1 MLMVIS
7 PAKTLDYATQPIT
20 EKFSQPLFLEESAE
34 LVNVLKEKSP
44 SEISELMKISAKLG
58 ELNANRFQEWKAPF
72 DASQLD
78 DLIVKQAVLAFKGDV
93 YTGLD
98 AETLSE
104 EQLDFT
110 QQHLRILSGLYGIL
124 KPLDLIRP
132 YRLEMGTKLE
142 NARGKNLYEF
152 WGDNNVYYINQQLEA
167 LGANELVNLASTEY
181 FKSVN
186 TKKLNGKLITPVF
199 KDEKNGKYKIISF
212 YAKKARGLMV
222 RYAVDHQITKA
233 EDLKAF
239 DYQGYQY
246 APEESTAVEWV
257 FKRTEQDQ

>member
-7 PAKTLDYATQPIT
+7 PAKTLDYDSQPTTQ
-20 EKFSQPLFLEESAE
+20 KFSQPLFLDESAE

-44 SEISELMKISAKLG
+44 SDISDLMKISAKLG
-58 ELNANRFQEWKAPF
+58 ELNANRFQEWTAPF
-72 DASQLD
+72 DEAQLA
-78 DLIVKQAVLAFKGDV
+78 DLTVKQAVLAFKGDV

-104 EQLDFT
+104 DQLDFT

-152 WGDNNVYYINQQLEA
+152 WGDNNVDYINQQLET
-167 LGANELVNLASTEY
+167 LGSDELVNLASTEY

-186 TKKLNGKLITPVF
+186 TKKLKGKLITPVF

-222 RYAVDHQITKA
+222 RYVVDNKITKA
-233 EDLKAF
+233 EDLKKF

-246 APEESTAVEWV
+246 APEESTADEWV
-257 FKRTEQDQ
+257 FKRAELTQ

>member
-1 MLMVIS
+1 MLMLIS
-7 PAKTLDYATQPIT
+7 PAKTLDYETQPT
-20 EKFSQPLFLEESAE
+20 TKTFSQPLFLENSVE
-34 LVNVLKEKSP
+34 LVNVLREKSP
-44 SEISELMKISAKLG
+44 SDISSLMKISAKLG
-58 ELNANRFQEWKAPF
+58 ELNANRFQIWQAPF
-72 DASQLD
+72 EEAQLS
-78 DLIVKQAVLAFKGDV
+78 DLTVKQALLAFKGDV

-98 AETLSE
+98 AESLSE

-110 QQHLRILSGLYGIL
+110 QTHLRILSGLYGIL
-124 KPLDLIRP
+124 RPLDLMRP

-142 NARGKNLYEF
+142 NNRGKNLYEF
-152 WGDNNVYYINQQLEA
+152 WGDNNVNYLNQQMQEQ
-167 LGANELVNLASTEY
+167 GTDELVNLASNEY

-222 RYAVDHQITKA
+222 RYAIDHKIQNA
-233 EDLKAF
+233 SDLKAF

-246 APEESTAVEWV
+246 SPEESGDEEWV
-257 FKRTEQDQ
+257 FKRSEAAQ

>member
-7 PAKTLDYATQPIT
+7 PAKTLDYETQPT
-20 EKFSQPLFLEESAE
+20 TNKFTQPLFLEDSAE

-44 SEISELMKISAKLG
+44 TDISELMKISAKLG
-58 ELNANRFQEWKAPF
+58 ELNANRFQAWTAPF
-72 DASQLD
+72 DEDQLE
-78 DLIVKQAVLAFKGDV
+78 DLTVKQAVLAFKGDV

-104 EQLDFT
+104 DQLDFT

-124 KPLDLIRP
+124 RPLDLMRP
-132 YRLEMGTKLE
+132 YRLEMGTKLK

-152 WGDNNVYYINQQLEA
+152 WGDNNVDYINQQLET
-167 LGANELVNLASTEY
+167 LGSDVLVNLASTEY

-186 TKKLNGKLITPVF
+186 TKKLNGKLITPIF

-222 RYAVDHQITKA
+222 RYAVDNRITQA

-246 APEESTAVEWV
+246 SPEESSDKEWV
-257 FKRTEQDQ
+257 FKRAEQDQ